1 MVFYIE
7 TKVDWKTFITIMDMN
22 EISILKPSITRKKGR
37 KFNYKL
43 FEAIFREIECSIKE
57 FSVT

>member
-43 FEAIFREIECSIKE
+43 FEPIFREIECFIKE